1 MSKLLYRAINAGVS
15 VGVSVLGAIVAGA
28 VFKRVWRVAT
38 DEDEAPSATDAR
50 RSWSEVLIAAALQ
63 GAIFAVIKAVL
74 DRGTATAT
82 RELTGTWPGDGGEGD
97 AAAEAGHAK

>member
-1 MSKLLYRAINAGVS
+1 MSKLLNRAIS
-15 VGVSVLGAIVAGA
+15 VGVSLGASVLGAVVAGA

-74 DRGTATAT
+74 DRGTATAA
-82 RELTGTWPGDGGEGD
+82 RELTGTWPGDGDEGD
-97 AAAEAGHAK
+97 AAAEAGGAK